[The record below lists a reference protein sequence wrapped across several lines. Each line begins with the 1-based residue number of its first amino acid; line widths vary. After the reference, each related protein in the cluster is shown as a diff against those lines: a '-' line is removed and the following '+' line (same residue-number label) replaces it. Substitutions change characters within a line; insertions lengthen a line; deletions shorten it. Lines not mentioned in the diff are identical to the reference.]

1 MQQEKLPQAF
11 INLAKLGN
19 GLNESPT
26 VVVGDNR
33 KQQQQL
39 GKNRAYWNPV
49 ERSLRPISNFTYNWF
64 NGKYE
69 I

>member
-19 GLNESPT
+19 GLNKSPT

-39 GKNRAYWNPV
+39 GKNRAY
-49 ERSLRPISNFTYNWF
+49 
-64 NGKYE
+64 
-69 I
+69 